1 MSRRDLKGNVA
12 DTCLISD
19 EDEYANESQI
29 SSYSQSPS
37 PVLSSEQIADQTP
50 KTTKIFK
57 SPLRKKSK
65 RRETP
70 DEIDDRLLQIEEEKL
85 KCLQGNAN
93 DPDAQFLMSLLP
105 FLKDIPKHRKLMV
118 RTKIQQV
125 LIEEQ
130 TAALSPVV
138 FESSEDSTQYSV
150 DFNMPQN
157 NTTTIQGKS
166 QEASDRPQILTEGV
180 LSQYIMQFN
189 PNIN

>member
-12 DTCLISD
+12 DTWLISD
-19 EDEYANESQI
+19 EDDYPNETQS
-29 SSYSQSPS
+29 SSYSHSSS
-37 PVLSSEQIADQTP
+37 PVQSSEQIGDQTP
-50 KTTKIFK
+50 KTTKTFK
-57 SPLRKKSK
+57 SPLRKKTK
-65 RRETP
+65 RRQTP

-85 KCLQGNAN
+85 KCFQGNAN

-105 FLKDIPKHRKLMV
+105 FLKDIPTHRKLIV

-130 TAALSPVV
+130 TAALSPVL

-166 QEASDRPQILTEGV
+166 QEGV

>member
-1 MSRRDLKGNVA
+1 MAIKLQKQQKRLNLHCEK
-12 DTCLISD
+12 
-19 EDEYANESQI
+19 
-29 SSYSQSPS
+29 
-37 PVLSSEQIADQTP
+37 
-50 KTTKIFK
+50 KT
-57 SPLRKKSK
+57 K
-65 RRETP
+65 RRQTP

-85 KCLQGNAN
+85 KCFQGNAN

-105 FLKDIPKHRKLMV
+105 FLKDIPTHRKLIV

-130 TAALSPVV
+130 SAALSPVL

-166 QEASDRPQILTEGV
+166 QEGV